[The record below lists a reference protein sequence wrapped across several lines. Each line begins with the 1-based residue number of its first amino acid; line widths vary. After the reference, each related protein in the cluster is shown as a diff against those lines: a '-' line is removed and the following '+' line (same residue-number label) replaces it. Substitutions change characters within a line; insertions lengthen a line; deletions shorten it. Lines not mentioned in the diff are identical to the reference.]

1 MNNVNCKILDIEET
15 RTKKKKTKNIEYNEI
30 MNLVDISI
38 EEKDNKNNKDLLLA
52 FEIFYNENYIKSE
65 LEKIADYYNISKRKK
80 KKNKLIKNIVEFE
93 CDVENEYITNRRKT
107 MWFYISELE
116 NDEIMSKYIIFN

>member
-1 MNNVNCKILDIEET
+1 MNNVNCRILDIDEDNT
-15 RTKKKKTKNIEYNEI
+15 QKIFEYNEI

-38 EEKDNKNNKDLLLA
+38 DEKNNNEHKDLLLA
-52 FEIFYNENYIKSE
+52 LEIFYNENYIKSE

-80 KKNKLIKNIVEFE
+80 KKNKIIKNIVEFE

-116 NDEIMSKYIIFN
+116 ADEIMSKYIIFN

>member
-1 MNNVNCKILDIEET
+1 MNNVNCRILDIDT
-15 RTKKKKTKNIEYNEI
+15 DNTQKIFEYNEI

-38 EEKDNKNNKDLLLA
+38 DEKNNNEHKDLLLA
-52 FEIFYNENYIKSE
+52 LEIFYNENYIKSE

-80 KKNKLIKNIVEFE
+80 RKNKLIKNIVAFE

-116 NDEIMSKYIIFN
+116 ADEIMSKYIIFN

>member
-1 MNNVNCKILDIEET
+1 MNNVNCRILDIDT
-15 RTKKKKTKNIEYNEI
+15 DNTKQNFEYNEI

-38 EEKDNKNNKDLLLA
+38 DEKNNNEHKDLLLA
-52 FEIFYNENYIKSE
+52 LEIFYNENYIKSE

-80 KKNKLIKNIVEFE
+80 KKNKLIKNIVAFE

-116 NDEIMSKYIIFN
+116 ADEIMSKYIIFN

>member
-52 FEIFYNENYIKSE
+52 LEIFYNENYIKSE

-93 CDVENEYITNRRKT
+93 CEVENEYITNRRKT

>member
-1 MNNVNCKILDIEET
+1 MNNVNCRILDIDEDNT
-15 RTKKKKTKNIEYNEI
+15 QKNFEYNEI

-38 EEKDNKNNKDLLLA
+38 DEKNNNEHKDLLLA
-52 FEIFYNENYIKSE
+52 LEIFYNENYIKSE

-80 KKNKLIKNIVEFE
+80 KKNKLIKDIVTFE

-116 NDEIMSKYIIFN
+116 SDEIMSKYIIFN

>member
-1 MNNVNCKILDIEET
+1 MNNVNCRILDIDT
-15 RTKKKKTKNIEYNEI
+15 DNTKQNFEYNEI

-38 EEKDNKNNKDLLLA
+38 DEKKNNEHKDLLLA
-52 FEIFYNENYIKSE
+52 LEIFYNENYIKSE

-80 KKNKLIKNIVEFE
+80 RKNKLIKNIVAFE

-107 MWFYISELE
+107 MWFYISELAA
-116 NDEIMSKYIIFN
+116 DEIMSKYIIFN